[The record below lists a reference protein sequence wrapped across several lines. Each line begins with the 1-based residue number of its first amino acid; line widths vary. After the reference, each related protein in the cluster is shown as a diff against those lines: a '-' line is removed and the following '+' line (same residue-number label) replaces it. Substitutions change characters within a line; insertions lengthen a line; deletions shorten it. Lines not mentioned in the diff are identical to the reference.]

1 MSDPNEVELDIEYVT
16 DQDEW
21 DDLLRNQND
30 SYNDDFYDDD
40 D

>member
-30 SYNDDFYDDD
+30 FYNDDFYDDD